1 MATTPEERRFIRM
14 EELKRKTGK
23 SRAGIYDAIRAGEF
37 PPPIRIGLRA
47 SAWLSD
53 EIDVWMAARVAESR
67 DSANG

>member
-1 MATTPEERRFIRM
+1 MSTTPEGRRFIRM

-23 SRAGIYDAIRAGEF
+23 SRAGIYDAIRAGVF
-37 PPPIRIGLRA
+37 PPPIHIGSRA

-53 EIDVWMAARVAESR
+53 EVDSWMAERVAESR